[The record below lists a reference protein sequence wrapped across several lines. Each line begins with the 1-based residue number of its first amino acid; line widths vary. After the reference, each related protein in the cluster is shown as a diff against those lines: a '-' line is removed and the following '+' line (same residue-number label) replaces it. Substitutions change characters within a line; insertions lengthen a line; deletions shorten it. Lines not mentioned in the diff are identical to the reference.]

1 MGWYKNRYNK
11 KSAKKYGWEPSWFKA
26 DGFDNKLTENIKE
39 FQERHGLKQD
49 GLCGPTTFRRITLQR
64 EGSRQVNRRPLRARP
79 DTGDNHII
87 CNGERLAIDWKTVS
101 IHDDKNYALPDSCYR
116 NYKPHKRNVK
126 MIITHFDVCLSAAS
140 CKKVLQKKGISS
152 HFSIDNDGTIYQMVD
167 PQHEAWHAGKRAVN
181 RAAIGIDISNAYYT
195 KYQSW
200 YRRKGHG
207 NRPVLRDVEVHGRK
221 LKECLGFYPKQIEAY
236 KVLVKTLCEYYG
248 IPLKMPMDSSG
259 KVLRAVDR
267 SVLRGKFNGIANH
280 FHVTRG
286 KIDTANLDWDQVL
299 SDLNN

>member
-11 KSAKKYGWEPSWFKA
+11 KSAKKYGWVPLWFGT
-26 DGFDNKLTENIKE
+26 DGFDDKLVKNIKE
-39 FQERHGLKQD
+39 FQERHELKQD
-49 GLCGPTTFRRITLQR
+49 GLCGAATFRRITLQR
-64 EGSRQVNRRPLRARP
+64 ESWQFLHKRRVIRP
-79 DTGDNHII
+79 KTDDNYII
-87 CNGERLAIDWKTVS
+87 CNGEKLAIDWKTVS
-101 IHDDKNYALPDSCYR
+101 INDDKNYALPDSCYR
-116 NYKPHKRNVK
+116 NYEPHKRNVK

-140 CKKVLQKKGISS
+140 CKQVLQKKGISS
-152 HFSIDNDGTIYQMVD
+152 HFAIDNDGTIYQMVD
-167 PQHEAWHAGKRAVN
+167 PQHEAWHAGKKAVN

-200 YRRKGHG
+200 YRKKGHG
-207 NRPVLRDVEVHGRK
+207 SRPVLKDVEVHGVK

-236 KVLVKTLCEYYG
+236 KVLVKTLCEYYE

-259 KVLRAVDR
+259 KVLRAVDKR
-267 SVLRGKFNGIANH
+267 VLKGKYNGIANH